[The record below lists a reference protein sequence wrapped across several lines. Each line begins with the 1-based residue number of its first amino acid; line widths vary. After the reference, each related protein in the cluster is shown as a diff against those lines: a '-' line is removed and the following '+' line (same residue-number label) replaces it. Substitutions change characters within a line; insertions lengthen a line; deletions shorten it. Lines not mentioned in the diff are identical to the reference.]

1 MFARNQYLVR
11 SCSSFKLGAQE
22 QSVFLTRVFIILIFF
37 GIFFL
42 HGRFFQV
49 PIKVNLDKINLVGEV
64 KLSLQLNLVIRHCEV
79 NKASKF

>member
-1 MFARNQYLVR
+1 MEY
-11 SCSSFKLGAQE
+11 
-22 QSVFLTRVFIILIFF
+22 
-37 GIFFL
+37 FFL

-79 NKASKF
+79 NKASKFWVSCVKTSKHVSNKKRLMFDAMQC